1 MGNQE
6 KYGVLLLGGHRTH
19 QENYAHLFAAE
30 PRCRLIAS
38 SDERDTPPDR
48 VALNCGLAEELSL
61 PYIPDLDE
69 ALARDD
75 VHIVSLCVENERRGR
90 VGVKCAEAG
99 KHLYLDK
106 PLALNSADAAAIVH
120 AVKKAGVRSQMFSNI
135 HSPWAQAARHA
146 LERGDIGELRAI
158 HCDVLFAKGHAGS
171 APIGRKRKEKPTVE
185 QYTFIEA
192 KREMFDIGVYA
203 VSMVNWLTQKAVK
216 TVFGTTAN
224 YFFKEHLACDIE
236 DFGTLMLTLEDD
248 IIATI
253 TGGRMGWMS
262 HPQGGIQKLHL
273 VGTHDTLTL
282 DASLPH
288 LKVFADEPAFQPP
301 RPHSLDPMG
310 MWRST
315 QIESGL
321 PPKRLWISAS
331 GEGNAQNLEIQ
342 AFVDCIEKGIES
354 EMNAEM
360 AAQSVAVIT
369 AGYQSAASGEVIQL
383 E

>member
-1 MGNQE
+1 MANQE

-19 QENYAHLFAAE
+19 QENYAHLFVAE

-38 SDERDTPPDR
+38 SDERDAPPDR

-106 PLALNSADAAAIVH
+106 PLALNSTDAAAIVQ

-135 HSPWAQAARHA
+135 HSPWAQVARHA

-171 APIGRKRKEKPTVE
+171 APIGKKRKETPTIE
-185 QYTFIEA
+185 KYTFIEA

-248 IIATI
+248 VIATI

-301 RPHSLDPMG
+301 QPHPLDPMG

-331 GEGNAQNLEIQ
+331 DEGNAQNLEVQ

-360 AAQSVAVIT
+360 AARSVAVIT

-383 E
+383 K

>member
-1 MGNQE
+1 M
-6 KYGVLLLGGHRTH
+6 
-19 QENYAHLFAAE
+19 
-30 PRCRLIAS
+30 
-38 SDERDTPPDR
+38 
-48 VALNCGLAEELSL
+48 
-61 PYIPDLDE
+61 
-69 ALARDD
+69 
-75 VHIVSLCVENERRGR
+75 
-90 VGVKCAEAG
+90 
-99 KHLYLDK
+99 
-106 PLALNSADAAAIVH
+106 
-120 AVKKAGVRSQMFSNI
+120 
-135 HSPWAQAARHA
+135 
-146 LERGDIGELRAI
+146 
-158 HCDVLFAKGHAGS
+158 
-171 APIGRKRKEKPTVE
+171 
-185 QYTFIEA
+185 
-192 KREMFDIGVYA
+192 
-203 VSMVNWLTQKAVK
+203 
-216 TVFGTTAN
+216 
-224 YFFKEHLACDIE
+224 ACDIE

-301 RPHSLDPMG
+301 RPHPLDPMG

-331 GEGNAQNLEIQ
+331 DEGNAQNLEVQ